1 MARILIA
8 EDNEKLRNLL
18 GEALVLQ
25 GHSVCEAEHGRVAI
39 RFWDQSYYDV
49 LITDMQMPFADG
61 PEVIRTIRHN
71 HPEAKVIAMSADPH
85 SLASLEQSALTTPQY
100 SFTKPVDITTLQAAI
115 EQLEQAAA

>member
-18 GEALVLQ
+18 GEALVFQ
-25 GHSVCEAEHGRVAI
+25 GHSVCEAEHGRLAI
-39 RFWDQSYYDV
+39 RSWDQSFYDV

-85 SLASLEQSALTTPQY
+85 ILASLEQSALTTPQY

-115 EQLEQAAA
+115 EQLEQAAT